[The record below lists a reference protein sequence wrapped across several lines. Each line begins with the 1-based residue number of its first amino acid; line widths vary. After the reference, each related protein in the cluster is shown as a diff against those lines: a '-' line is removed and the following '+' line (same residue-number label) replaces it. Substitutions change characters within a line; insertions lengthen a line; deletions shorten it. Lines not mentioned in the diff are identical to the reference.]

1 MKESRKWSPE
11 WIRLRTDA
19 QLVQDQK
26 RTKGIHKLLVEEEI
40 LRRVA
45 LRIPDPKGLQPAMH
59 ANAKVAKRVIR

>member
-1 MKESRKWSPE
+1 MNPRKWSSK

-19 QLVQDQK
+19 QLIQDHK
-26 RTKGIHKLLVEEEI
+26 RTRGKHKLDVEEEI

-59 ANAKVAKRVIR
+59 ANAKVAKKVIR